1 MRKSL
6 LVLGII
12 FLVVLPVAN
21 ATSLLPGS
29 SVPASSLAYPGP
41 ADQIGFFDSIITT
54 GTFSAHYAVQVFT
67 DPSNVYCAGCFDFV
81 YSVATLTSGQ
91 VSDFVVGNFG
101 GYQTSVGYF
110 GPLAYVNPTSISRS
124 ADGQLIDFAFANPV
138 MIGQRSNFLVVQ
150 TDATTFESDK
160 GDGSLMGTLQL
171 DPVPAR
177 APIPEPGTL
186 MLIGTGL
193 AGFAGALK
201 RKLVS

>member
-6 LVLGII
+6 LLLSIV
-12 FLVVLPVAN
+12 FLIVLPVAN

-41 ADQIGFFDSIITT
+41 ANQIGFFDSIITT

-81 YSVATLTSGQ
+81 YSVGSITSGQ
-91 VSDFVVGNFG
+91 ISDFVVGNFG
-101 GYQTSVGYF
+101 GYRTSVGYF

-150 TDATTFESDK
+150 TDATTFEFDN
-160 GDGSLMGTLQL
+160 GDGSLTGTLQL
-171 DPVPAR
+171 E
-177 APIPEPGTL
+177 PIPTPEPGTL
-186 MLIGTGL
+186 MLFGTGL
-193 AGFAGALK
+193 AGFAGVLK